1 MYVPPRLPHPYK
13 YNTTDLRVAAIIQLA
28 LQQTK
33 ANYKQLASPPPGN
46 KPYSVAV
53 PGTAVDGRS
62 AIYRHWKFQTGPLLT
77 TIDPALRTAHDV
89 FEASAKKY
97 ANRNCLG
104 QRAYDASKKTWG
116 KYTWETYAQ
125 VAVRRRNFGAG
136 VVELHKSV
144 GVTGDRYG
152 VGLWC
157 QNRPEWQIADLGCM
171 SQSLFTVSIYD
182 TLGPETTEYIINHA
196 GLSCVITSLP
206 HIPLL
211 LKLAPRVP
219 NLKLIVCLDPLSGAD
234 KPGNSIGE
242 LLNTLAKDAGI
253 AIHYIGD
260 VEELGAKSSIPMN
273 PPQPDDIITINYTS
287 GTTGNPKGVVLTQ
300 ANALAAVSTGKF
312 VSHGSPKDVVM
323 SYLPLAHIFERITEG
338 GALYSGSSIGYFHG
352 DILGLVD
359 DMKELKPTGFVSV
372 PRLYNRFGG
381 AIRAQALEAEGV
393 KGALGRHVINS
404 KLANLRKP
412 EGQATVYHA
421 LYDRIYTPKLRSAFG
436 LQNSSRMVSGS
447 APLDPQLH
455 TLLRAAFGNP
465 IKQGYG
471 MTETYAIGSCQEDN
485 DTSIGNSGGVLPSV
499 EVCLSSVPDMDYL
512 VTDKPNP
519 RGELLVKTS
528 CLFREYYRDPAETA
542 KAMTS
547 DGWFKTGDIA
557 EIDSRGRIKIVDRV
571 KNLLKLAQGEYV
583 SPERLENVY
592 LANTGLANIAFVH
605 GDSTQAFLVSVFSV
619 DPVAFAPFASAI
631 LKKNVDPLDA
641 EAVRAA
647 CADQRVNKAF
657 LAELEKIG
665 RKNKFNNWERVRKV
679 HLALEPFSID
689 NETLTPTLKM
699 KRPKAVKMFRDELDR
714 MYAEALEEEKLKS
727 KPRL

>member
-1 MYVPPRLPHPYK
+1 MPTAFTL
-13 YNTTDLRVAAIIQLA
+13 
-28 LQQTK
+28 TK
-33 ANYKQLASPPPGN
+33 DQDANYKQLASPPPGL

-53 PGTAVDGRS
+53 PGTAVEARS
-62 AIYRHWKFQTGPLLT
+62 AVYRHWRFQNGPLVSTL
-77 TIDPALRTAHDV
+77 DPALRTAHDV
-89 FEASAKKY
+89 VAASTMKY
-97 ANRNCLG
+97 RRRNCLG
-104 QRAYDASKKTWG
+104 QRGYDAAKKTWG

-125 VAVRRRNFGAG
+125 VAERRRNFGAG
-136 VVELHKSV
+136 VVELHKGV
-144 GVTGDRYG
+144 GITGDRYG

-196 GLSCVITSLP
+196 SLACVVTSLP

-219 NLKLIVCLDPLSGAD
+219 SMKLIICLDPLTGSE
-234 KPGNSIGE
+234 KPGNSMGE
-242 LLNTLAKDAGI
+242 LLNTLGKEVGV
-253 AIHYIGD
+253 AIHYIRD

-273 PPQPDDIITINYTS
+273 PPKSDDIITINYTS

-300 ANALAAVSTGKF
+300 ANALAAVSTGRF
-312 VSHGSPKDVVM
+312 VSHGTPKDRV
-323 SYLPLAHIFERITEG
+323 TEG
-338 GALYSGSSIGYFHG
+338 GALLCGSSIGYFRG

-359 DMKELKPTGFVSV
+359 DMKVLKPTGFVSV

-381 AIRAQALEAEGV
+381 AIRSQALEAEGL
-393 KGALGRHVINS
+393 KGVMGRHVVNT

-412 EGQATVYHA
+412 EGEATVFHA
-421 LYDRIYTPKLRSAFG
+421 VYDRLYTPKLRSAFG
-436 LQNSSRMVSGS
+436 LQNSNRMVSGS
-447 APLDPQLH
+447 APIDPLLH
-455 TLLRAAFGNP
+455 PLLRAAFGNP

-471 MTETYAIGSCQEDN
+471 MTETYAIGSCQDDS
-485 DTSIGNSGGVLPSV
+485 DTSTGNSGGVLPSV
-499 EVCLSSVPDMDYL
+499 EVCLSSVPDMD
-512 VTDKPNP
+512 PP
-519 RGELLVKTS
+519 SRGELLVKTTA
-528 CLFREYYRDPAETA
+528 LFREYYRDPAETA

-547 DGWFKTGDIA
+547 DGFFKSGDIA
-557 EIDSRGRIKIVDRV
+557 GMDSRGFVKIVDRV

-592 LANTGLANIAFVH
+592 LANTNLANIAFVH
-605 GDSTQAFLVSVFSV
+605 GDSTEAFLVSVFSV
-619 DPVAFAPFASAI
+619 DPVAFAPFAGAI
-631 LKKNVDPLDA
+631 LKKTIDPLDA
-641 EAVRAA
+641 DAVREA
-647 CADQRVNKAF
+647 CKDQRVNKAF

-665 RKNKFNNWERVRKV
+665 KKAKFNNWERVRKV

-714 MYAEALEEEKLKS
+714 MYAEALEEEKSKS

>member
-1 MYVPPRLPHPYK
+1 MPPAFTL
-13 YNTTDLRVAAIIQLA
+13 
-28 LQQTK
+28 TK
-33 ANYKQLASPPPGN
+33 DPEANYKQLASPPPGN
-46 KPYSVAV
+46 KPFSVAI
-53 PGTAVDGRS
+53 PGTATEGRS
-62 AIYRHWKFQTGPLLT
+62 AVYRHWRFQTGPLFS
-77 TIDPALRTAHDV
+77 TIDPSLRTAHDV
-89 FEASAKKY
+89 FESSAKKF
-97 ANRNCLG
+97 ANRRCLG
-104 QRAYDASKKTWG
+104 QRGYDAAKKTWG

-125 VAVRRRNFGAG
+125 VALRRRNFGAG
-136 VVELHKSV
+136 VVELHKGV

-196 GLSCVITSLP
+196 SLACVVTSLP

-219 NLKLIVCLDPLSGAD
+219 SMKLIICLDPLTGND
-234 KPGNSIGE
+234 KPGNSMGE
-242 LLNTLAKDAGI
+242 LLNALAKDVGVT
-253 AIHYIGD
+253 IHYIRD
-260 VEELGAKSSIPMN
+260 VEELGARSSIPMN
-273 PPQPDDIITINYTS
+273 PPNPEDIITINYTS

-300 ANALAAVSTGKF
+300 ANALAAVSTGRF
-312 VSHGSPKDVVM
+312 VSHGTPNDTM
-323 SYLPLAHIFERITEG
+323 ISYLPLAHIYERVTEG
-338 GALYSGSSIGYFHG
+338 GALLCGSAIGYFHG

-381 AIRAQALEAEGV
+381 AIRAQALEAEGL
-393 KGALGRHVINS
+393 KGVLGRHVVNT
-404 KLANLRKP
+404 KLANLRLP

-436 LQNSSRMVSGS
+436 LQNSTRMVSGS
-447 APLDPQLH
+447 APIDPQLH
-455 TLLRAAFGNP
+455 TLLRAAFGNS

-471 MTETYAIGSCQEDN
+471 MTETYAIGSCQEDS
-485 DTSIGNSGGVLPSV
+485 DTSTGNSGGVLPSV
-499 EVCLSSVPDMDYL
+499 EVCLSSVPDMEYL

-519 RGELLVKTS
+519 RGELLVKTTA
-528 CLFREYYRDPAETA
+528 LFREYYRDPAETA
-542 KAMTS
+542 KAMTA
-547 DGWFKTGDIA
+547 DGWFRTGDIA

-592 LANTGLANIAFVH
+592 LANTNLANIAFVH
-605 GDSTQAFLVSVFSV
+605 GDSTEAFLVSVFSV
-619 DPVAFAPFASAI
+619 DPVVFSPWAGEI
-631 LKKNVDPLDA
+631 LKKSIDPLDA
-641 EAVRAA
+641 EAVREA
-647 CADQRVNKAF
+647 CADERVNKAF

-665 RKNKFNNWERVRKV
+665 RKAKFNNWERVRKV

-699 KRPKAVKMFRDELDR
+699 KRPKAVKMFREELDR
-714 MYAEALEEEKLKS
+714 MYAAALEEEKLKS